1 MKLHACGKS
10 RFEDIIK
17 NYRMNGL
24 IPRYVTKKLMYMYNT
39 VLHFLR
45 VHGNAGKTPKHALS
59 YDDFLRAL
67 VFIRNYA
74 EVHGISLPGRIP
86 GMKSYENKKFLPCS
100 TSKRQVYLEYAE
112 SCEGLHVKA
121 CAEPTFNM
129 LWRRYLPYIEKMK
142 PMSDLCAT
150 CKEISGLIIR
160 SANMQSDERIT
171 EVS

>member
-24 IPRYVTKKLMYMYNT
+24 IARYVTKKLMYMSNT
-39 VLHFLR
+39 VLR
-45 VHGNAGKTPKHALS
+45 VHGNAGKTPKLALTN
-59 YDDFLRAL
+59 DDILRVL

-112 SCEGLHVKA
+112 SCEGLNVKA
-121 CAEPTFNM
+121 CAEPTFSM
-129 LWRRYLPYIEKMK
+129 LWRRYLSYIEKMK

-160 SANMQSDERIT
+160 SSNMQSDERIT
-171 EVS
+171 EVR